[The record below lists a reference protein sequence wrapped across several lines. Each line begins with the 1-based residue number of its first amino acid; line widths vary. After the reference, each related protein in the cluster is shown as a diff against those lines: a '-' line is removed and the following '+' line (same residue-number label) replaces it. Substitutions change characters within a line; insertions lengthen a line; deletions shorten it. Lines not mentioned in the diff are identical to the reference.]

1 MVHLLEGDFVD
12 RYETPPEALATMP
25 RAFLLA
31 VSITAPSLMDVP
43 FLSLQNG
50 FFEFF
55 PGEPIGGVPE
65 TRFARVGRA
74 HQRWGKKEPT
84 SSLVGI
90 VLAIFVEQR
99 YERSDGKHHEAK
111 ENDHFHVDC
120 CSPTFDSVFLLAL
133 FSLYKRWLNRKIQGQ
148 SGFHTSM

>member
-1 MVHLLEGDFVD
+1 MVHMLEVDFVD
-12 RYETPPEALATMP
+12 CCETPQETLAIMP

-31 VSITAPSLMDVP
+31 VSMTAPSLMGIA

-50 FFEFF
+50 FLDFF
-55 PGEPIGGVPE
+55 PGVPIGGVPE
-65 TRFARVGRA
+65 TRLAGVGRA

-90 VLAIFVEQR
+90 VLAIFGEQR
-99 YERSDGKHHEAK
+99 YERGDGKHYEAK
-111 ENDHFHVDC
+111 ENDHFHVYC
-120 CSPTFDSVFLLAL
+120 CSPAFDSVFLLAS